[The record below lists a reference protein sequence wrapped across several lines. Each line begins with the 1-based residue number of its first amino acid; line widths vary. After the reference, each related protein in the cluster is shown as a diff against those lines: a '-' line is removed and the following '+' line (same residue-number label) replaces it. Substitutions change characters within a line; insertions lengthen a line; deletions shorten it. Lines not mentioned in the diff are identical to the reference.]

1 MDSAFGQHSRR
12 LPGADPRARR
22 PGDLQE
28 GQAAQGVQHLLRGEP
43 GQELLHTRVERAE
56 DLLARLAWGSAW
68 GVLAS
73 SAAVFKSG

>member
-1 MDSAFGQHSRR
+1 M
-12 LPGADPRARR
+12 
-22 PGDLQE
+22 
-28 GQAAQGVQHLLRGEP
+28 QHLLRGEP